1 MRRLAFLSTVALLFA
16 GTVTG
21 GATATAGPATGLQ
34 RVKGTTLTTNWA
46 GYVAFGE
53 TFTDVKGT
61 WVQPT
66 ANCSHGRAI
75 AAFWVGLDG
84 WDSSTVEQTGTEA
97 ACLGPTP
104 FYFAWYEFY
113 PAGPVALDSITYPVV
128 PGDTITAEVKHVG
141 SNVTITINSD
151 AWQAPF
157 SASISDIGLDLS
169 SAEWIAEGPTRN
181 LTDFG
186 TVGFT
191 SATAS
196 TDTATYVNYPINS
209 LNWAHEDITM
219 VLQRGPFL
227 TTRASTSTLGAGGD
241 SFTVTWQHS

>member
-46 GYVAFGE
+46 GYVAFGQ
-53 TFTDVKGT
+53 TFTDVSGT

-84 WDSSTVEQTGTEA
+84 WNSPTVEQTGTEA

-104 FYFAWYEFY
+104 FYFAWYEFF
-113 PAGPVALDSITYPVV
+113 PAGPVALDSTTYPVT
-128 PGDTITAEVKHVG
+128 PGDIITAEVKHVL
-141 SNVTITINSD
+141 SNITITINSN
-151 AWQAPF
+151 AWSAPF
-157 SASISDIGLDLS
+157 SASISDSNLALT

-181 LTDFG
+181 LTNFG
-186 TVGFT
+186 TVDFT

-196 TDTATYVNYPINS
+196 DGTVTDGQIDNVEWSHDNIS
-209 LNWAHEDITM
+209 M

-227 TTRASTSTLGAGGD
+227 ITRADTSGLSSGST
-241 SFTVTWQHS
+241 FTVTWRHS